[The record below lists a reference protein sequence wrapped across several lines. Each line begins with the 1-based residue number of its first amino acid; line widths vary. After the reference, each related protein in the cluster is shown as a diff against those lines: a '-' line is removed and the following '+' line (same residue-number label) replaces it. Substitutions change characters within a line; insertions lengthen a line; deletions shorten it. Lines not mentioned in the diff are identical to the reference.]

1 MPTPF
6 RIGLFLAALLFSP
19 SFAAPAMAADYASEI
34 SAYRRAHGLSAV
46 KLDSRLNEV
55 ALKQARAMAATGTV
69 SHSADGA
76 FSSRVAP
83 LRKSRAA
90 ENIGAGF
97 LSFAEMLKQW
107 EDSTGHRENLLMAG
121 ARKVGVASVDN
132 PTSPYR
138 KFWGMVITESQLAA
152 LALVRSAEQHLLD
165 ILDPFRK
172 PRPVARE
179 RMPRAGRVF
188 RARPDI
194 AHRGRRLGCRLR
206 RGKFF
211 GFTLEGRLLQL
222 LLLGRE
228 RLRDAAAPLAV
239 EKGGILLVDL

>member
-6 RIGLFLAALLFSP
+6 RIGLFLAALLCSP
-19 SFAAPAMAADYASEI
+19 SFAAPAMAADYAGEI

-46 KLDSRLNEV
+46 KLDSHLNEV

-69 SHSADGA
+69 SHSAAGS
-76 FSSRVAP
+76 FSSRVAG

-97 LSFAEMLKQW
+97 LKFSEMLKQW

-138 KFWGMVITESQLAA
+138 KFWAMVITE
-152 LALVRSAEQHLLD
+152 
-165 ILDPFRK
+165 
-172 PRPVARE
+172 
-179 RMPRAGRVF
+179 
-188 RARPDI
+188 
-194 AHRGRRLGCRLR
+194 
-206 RGKFF
+206 
-211 GFTLEGRLLQL
+211 
-222 LLLGRE
+222 
-228 RLRDAAAPLAV
+228 
-239 EKGGILLVDL
+239 